1 MERTCKKGEKEMNE
15 KTVFG
20 TQEWAKY
27 NENCISGCTHDC
39 KYCYAKSIAIRMKRK
54 TPDNWNIENIKNN
67 KLAKS
72 FRKSSG
78 TFMFP
83 TAHDITPNHLDE
95 CLSFLENILRSGN
108 EVLVVS
114 KPHLECISKI
124 CDLLPQYKHHIL
136 FRFTIGSTDSAVIK
150 FWEPGA
156 PDFDERLAALKYAF
170 DMGYKTSVS
179 CEPMLDENI
188 DELIFKVS
196 PYVTD
201 SIWLGKMNYP
211 GARLA
216 LNGTNDD
223 ATLSTMNELMSIQS
237 DGWIMKLYSRYKDN
251 PQIKWKESIKKAVGL
266 EIPME
271 KGLDV

>member
-1 MERTCKKGEKEMNE
+1 MNE

-27 NENCISGCTHDC
+27 NENCINGCSHDC
-39 KYCYAKSIAIRMKRK
+39 KYCYAKSNAVRYKRN
-54 TPDNWNIENIKNN
+54 TVDGWKNEVFNFN
-67 KLAKS
+67 KISKG
-72 FRKSSG
+72 FNKRSG

-83 TAHDITPNHLDE
+83 TAHDITPDHLDE
-95 CLSFLENILRSGN
+95 CISFLENILRPGN

-124 CDLLPQYKHHIL
+124 CDLLPQYKHQIL
-136 FRFTIGSTDSAVIK
+136 FRFTIGSTDSATLN

-179 CEPMLDENI
+179 CEPMLDENN
-188 DELIFKVS
+188 DELISKVS

-201 SIWLGKMNYP
+201 SIWLGKLNYP
-211 GARLA
+211 LVRLA
-216 LNGTNDD
+216 LNGANDSETL
-223 ATLSTMNELMSIQS
+223 ATIKHITSIQS
-237 DGWIMKLYSRYKDN
+237 DEWIMEHYSRYKDN
-251 PQIKWKESIKKAVGL
+251 PQIKWKESIKKVVGL
-266 EIPME
+266 EIPKE

>member
-1 MERTCKKGEKEMNE
+1 MKDKL
-15 KTVFG
+15 VFG
-20 TQEWAKY
+20 TQEWAAH
-27 NENCISGCTHDC
+27 NENCISGCSHDC
-39 KYCYAKSIAIRMKRK
+39 KYCYAKSNAVRFKWNTVDGWKNEAVNFNKISKVFNKR
-54 TPDNWNIENIKNN
+54 
-67 KLAKS
+67 
-72 FRKSSG
+72 SG

-95 CLSFLENILRSGN
+95 CLSFLENILRPGN

-136 FRFTIGSTDSAVIK
+136 FRFTIGSTDSAVLK

-179 CEPMLDENI
+179 CEPLLDENI

-196 PYVTD
+196 TYVTD
-201 SIWLGKMNYP
+201 SIWLGKLNYP
-211 GARLA
+211 GSRLA
-216 LNGTNDD
+216 LNGAND
-223 ATLSTMNELMSIQS
+223 SETMETMKQLTSIQS
-237 DGWIMKLYSRYKDN
+237 DEWIMELYSRYKDN
-251 PQIKWKESIKKAVGL
+251 PQIKWKESIKKVVGL
-266 EIPME
+266 EIPKE